1 MIKKKLILCLLCLI
15 VALNG
20 GCGGH
25 PITRPTVLL
34 DAENDT
40 NEGIHA
46 FAESNWQRAQRLF
59 NRALSV
65 YQGLDHQQGIL
76 ESYINLAEVALS
88 VRDYHASHGYLDKAA
103 DIIKTSSLGDYQRRI
118 TLLNVQQAL
127 QENQIALAESFLQP
141 LLSAFNGTIAAT
153 VPDTIQITA
162 IANRTKIAFMRHQDE
177 ALWVQGFAE
186 ALKISDMKNY
196 DLEARLLRF
205 QSSLLQSQG
214 DYSASE
220 SKLEQALSIY
230 KNNLSRT
237 GIAVTL
243 AELGQLYM
251 HQSQW
256 QKALD
261 YFNRS
266 ITVYQY
272 LGDSDN
278 VNQMTKNRG
287 EVELELSNQQARP

>member
-1 MIKKKLILCLLCLI
+1 LCLN
-15 VALNG
+15 ALT

-25 PITRPTVLL
+25 PTTKPAVLL
-34 DAENDT
+34 DAENDI
-40 NEGIHA
+40 NEGIQA
-46 FAESNWQRAQRLF
+46 FAESNRQRAQRLF
-59 NRALSV
+59 SRALSL
-65 YQGLDHQQGIL
+65 YQGLDNQQGIL
-76 ESYINLAEVALS
+76 ESTINLAEVALS
-88 VRDYHASHGYLDKAA
+88 VRDYHASHGYLDKTA
-103 DIIKTSSLGDYQRRI
+103 DIIRASSLGQYQRRI

-127 QENQIALAESFLQP
+127 QENQVALAESLLQP
-141 LLSAFNGTIAAT
+141 LLPAFNGTIPAII
-153 VPDTIQITA
+153 PDAIQITA

-177 ALWVQGFAE
+177 TFWVQRYAE

-205 QSSLLQSQG
+205 QSNLLQSQG
-214 DYSASE
+214 DYSASG

-243 AELGQLYM
+243 SELGLLYM
-251 HQSQW
+251 QQAQW
-256 QKALD
+256 LKALD

-266 ITVYQY
+266 IVVYRY

-278 VNQMTKNRG
+278 VNQVTKNRG
-287 EVELELSNQQARP
+287 EVEFELGHRRSRP

>member
-1 MIKKKLILCLLCLI
+1 MIKRKLALCLLCLI
-15 VALNG
+15 AALN

-34 DAENDT
+34 GAENDT
-40 NEGIHA
+40 NQGIQA
-46 FAESNWQRAQRLF
+46 FAESNWQRAHRLF
-59 NRALSV
+59 SRALSV

-76 ESYINLAEVALS
+76 ESTINLAEVALS

-103 DIIKTSSLGDYQRRI
+103 DIIKTSSLRVYQRRI

-127 QENQIALAESFLQP
+127 QENQITQAENLLQP
-141 LLSAFNGTIAAT
+141 LLPTFNGTIAAT

-162 IANRTKIAFMRHQDE
+162 IANRTKIAFMHHQDE
-177 ALWVQGFAE
+177 AFWVQRFAE
-186 ALKISDMKNY
+186 ALKLSDMKNY
-196 DLEARLLRF
+196 ALEARLLRF

-214 DYSASE
+214 DYATSE

-230 KNNLSRT
+230 KNNLSRA

-243 AELGQLYM
+243 SELGELYR

-266 ITVYQY
+266 IAVYRY

-278 VNQMTKNRG
+278 VNQVTKNRG
-287 EVELELSNQQARP
+287 KVELGLGHLRGRP